1 MPKPSSNLGLRSR
14 LNVRVLLG
22 ALVLVVLLAGAGLA
36 AYLTRDSRTAAK
48 PPAPPSATT
57 PASPTAHSSA
67 VPSATSKPP
76 ATGVLPV
83 PPRTSDPIAFG
94 KAAAVALWS
103 YDTRAYSQPELVA
116 ALHGWMTVEKKYA
129 DIASVDAIVPS
140 RVLWREMAANSQ
152 YATASAAEG
161 HFPASFTQALQA
173 DPGAITAAY
182 VYAVTVTGH
191 QQIVWAGAPHGGSE
205 ARGIT
210 LAVQCRP
217 ATSCSLVGVLPN
229 VAP

>member
-1 MPKPSSNLGLRSR
+1 
-14 LNVRVLLG
+14 
-22 ALVLVVLLAGAGLA
+22 
-36 AYLTRDSRTAAK
+36 
-48 PPAPPSATT
+48 
-57 PASPTAHSSA
+57 
-67 VPSATSKPP
+67 
-76 ATGVLPV
+76 
-83 PPRTSDPIAFG
+83 
-94 KAAAVALWS
+94 
-103 YDTRAYSQPELVA
+103 
-116 ALHGWMTVEKKYA
+116 
-129 DIASVDAIVPS
+129 VDAIVPS
-140 RVLWREMAANSQ
+140 RVLWREMAGNGQ

-191 QQIVWAGAPHGGSE
+191 QQIAWAGAPHGGSE
-205 ARGIT
+205 ARAIT

>member
-1 MPKPSSNLGLRSR
+1 MPKPSSNPGLGSR

-22 ALVLVVLLAGAGLA
+22 GLVLVVLLAGAGLT
-36 AYLTRDSRTAAK
+36 AYLTRDSRSAAK
-48 PPAPPSATT
+48 PPAPPPATT
-57 PASPTAHSSA
+57 SASPTAHASTTPSST
-67 VPSATSKPP
+67 PKPP
-76 ATGVLPV
+76 AAGALPV

-103 YDTRAYSQPELVA
+103 YDTRAYSQPQLVA
-116 ALHGWMTVEKKYA
+116 ALHRWMAGEKKYA
-129 DIASVDAIVPS
+129 DTASVDAVVPS
-140 RVLWREMAANSQ
+140 AVLWREMAGNGQ
-152 YATASAAEG
+152 YAAASAAEG

-173 DPGAITAAY
+173 DPGAITTAY

-191 QQIVWAGAPHGGSE
+191 QQIAWDGAPHGGSE
-205 ARGIT
+205 ARAIT

-217 ATSCSLVGVLPN
+217 GTSCSLVGVLPN

>member
-1 MPKPSSNLGLRSR
+1 MPATSSNPGLRSR

-22 ALVLVVLLAGAGLA
+22 VLVLVVLLAGAGLA
-36 AYLTRDSRTAAK
+36 AYLTRDRRTTSEHA
-48 PPAPPSATT
+48 APPPTASTS
-57 PASPTAHSSA
+57 PMRSSPTA
-67 VPSATSKPP
+67 PATSSPTREG
-76 ATGVLPV
+76 TGTLPT
-83 PPRTSDPIAFG
+83 PPRTRDPIAFG

-103 YDTRAYSQPELVA
+103 YDTRAYSQPQLVG
-116 ALHGWMTVEKKYA
+116 ALHGWMTGEKKYA
-129 DIASVDAIVPS
+129 DTASVDAIVPS
-140 RVLWREMAANSQ
+140 RVLWREMAGNSQ

-161 HFPASFTQALQA
+161 HFPASFTRALQA

-191 QQIVWAGAPHGGSE
+191 QQIAWDGAPHGGSE
-205 ARGIT
+205 ARAIT

-217 ATSCSLVGVLPN
+217 GKSCSLVGVLPN

>member
-1 MPKPSSNLGLRSR
+1 MPKPSSNPGLGSQ

-22 ALVLVVLLAGAGLA
+22 GLVLVVLLAGAGLA
-36 AYLTRDSRTAAK
+36 AYLTRDSRSAAK

-57 PASPTAHSSA
+57 SASPSA
-67 VPSATSKPP
+67 APSTTPSATPKPP
-76 ATGVLPV
+76 AAGVLPV
-83 PPRTSDPIAFG
+83 PPRTGDPIAFG

-103 YDTRAYSQPELVA
+103 YDARAYSQPELVA
-116 ALHGWMTVEKKYA
+116 ALHGWLTGEKKYA
-129 DIASVDAIVPS
+129 DTASVDAIVPS
-140 RVLWREMAANSQ
+140 RVLWREMAGNGQ

-173 DPGAITAAY
+173 DPGAITVAY
-182 VYAVTVTGH
+182 IYAVTVTGH
-191 QQIVWAGAPHGGSE
+191 QQIAWDGAPHGGSE
-205 ARGIT
+205 ARAIT